1 MRYMDLVKSV
11 QTQVRNR
18 LPYRILDTVLRACF
32 AVIARTLEQGEPV
45 YIPEFG
51 RFEMTTASSRTV
63 VSNLEGKTRYQVP
76 ERRRIRFIPSATWM
90 EQLNGERNTHDL

>member
-1 MRYMDLVKSV
+1 MRYTDLVKSI
-11 QTQVRNR
+11 QRQVRNR
-18 LPYRILDTVLRACF
+18 LSYHILDTILRACF

-51 RFEMTTASSRTV
+51 RFEMTTANSRTV

-76 ERRRIRFIPSATWM
+76 ERKHVRFVPSATWIQ
-90 EQLNGERNTHDL
+90 QLNGERGSK